1 MKRAPIFI
9 TLATAAAVVAASA
22 SAAAPTNG
30 SLQINHFTRG
40 CHNWSLNGGRYT
52 ANQATTL
59 ARGGSLLITN
69 NDLMVQDLVQTSGPT
84 VQMRLI
90 RQSHMG
96 TMRMSMPM
104 NGKASPY
111 AMSHMGAQ
119 LRVTFP
125 QAGTYHFKLVD
136 RGDYFNNIKT
146 IGPDNKPTLTVT
158 VP

>member
-1 MKRAPIFI
+1 MKRIPIFG
-9 TLATAAAVVAASA
+9 TLAAAAVVATSA
-22 SAAAPTNG
+22 SAAAPSNG
-30 SLQINHFTRG
+30 SLLINHFTRG
-40 CHNWSLNGGRYT
+40 CHSWSLNGGRYT

-69 NDLMVQDLVQTSGPT
+69 DDLMVQDLVQTRGPT

-96 TMRMSMPM
+96 KMHMSMPM

-119 LRVTFP
+119 LQVTFP

-136 RGDYFNNIKT
+136 RGDYFKNIKT
-146 IGPDNKPTLTVT
+146 IGPDNKPTLTIT